1 MACKVARRSLCG
13 IATVILGL
21 YLYIMSRK
29 EHLMQTQLIY
39 HSPLGNIRLTAEDNA
54 LTEAA
59 FDVPATLP
67 QSPTPFL
74 ESVCRCLDTY
84 FNGKAP
90 ETTPLLRPAGTPFQ
104 LRIWRLAQ
112 QIPFGCTATYGMLAQ
127 EAAREMGIP
136 KMSAQAVGGAMKRNP
151 IAIFIPCHRVV
162 GANGKLGGYFGNDR
176 RKIDLLTLE
185 GQDMRGFRF

>member
-1 MACKVARRSLCG
+1 
-13 IATVILGL
+13 
-21 YLYIMSRK
+21 
-29 EHLMQTQLIY
+29 MQTQLIY

-67 QSPTPFL
+67 QSATPFL

-84 FNGKAP
+84 FNGNAP

-136 KMSAQAVGGAMKRNP
+136 KMSAQAVGGAVGHNP
-151 IAIFIPCHRVV
+151 ISIIVPCHRVV
-162 GANGKLGGYFGNDR
+162 GINGNLTGYAGGIDK
-176 RKIDLLTLE
+176 KISLLKIEKTDVKKFI
-185 GQDMRGFRF
+185 QKFPKRIN

>member
-1 MACKVARRSLCG
+1 
-13 IATVILGL
+13 
-21 YLYIMSRK
+21 
-29 EHLMQTQLIY
+29 MQTQLIY

-74 ESVCRCLDTY
+74 KSVCRCLDTY

-112 QIPFGCTATYGMLAQ
+112 QIPLCW
-127 EAAREMGIP
+127 
-136 KMSAQAVGGAMKRNP
+136 
-151 IAIFIPCHRVV
+151 HRKLH
-162 GANGKLGGYFGNDR
+162 GKWAFPRCPHR
-176 RKIDLLTLE
+176 R
-185 GQDMRGFRF
+185 

>member
-1 MACKVARRSLCG
+1 MPLSG
-13 IATVILGL
+13 
-21 YLYIMSRK
+21 
-29 EHLMQTQLIY
+29 HLLQWQG
-39 HSPLGNIRLTAEDNA
+39 SGNYT
-54 LTEAA
+54 
-59 FDVPATLP
+59 
-67 QSPTPFL
+67 
-74 ESVCRCLDTY
+74 
-84 FNGKAP
+84 
-90 ETTPLLRPAGTPFQ
+90 LLRPAGTPFQ

>member
-1 MACKVARRSLCG
+1 
-13 IATVILGL
+13 
-21 YLYIMSRK
+21 
-29 EHLMQTQLIY
+29 MQTQLIY

-67 QSPTPFL
+67 QSATPFL

-112 QIPFGCTATYGMLAQ
+112 QIPFGCTATYG
-127 EAAREMGIP
+127 
-136 KMSAQAVGGAMKRNP
+136 
-151 IAIFIPCHRVV
+151 CWHRKLH
-162 GANGKLGGYFGNDR
+162 GKWAFPRCPHR
-176 RKIDLLTLE
+176 R
-185 GQDMRGFRF
+185 

>member
-1 MACKVARRSLCG
+1 
-13 IATVILGL
+13 
-21 YLYIMSRK
+21 
-29 EHLMQTQLIY
+29 MQTQLIY

-67 QSPTPFL
+67 QSATPFL

-112 QIPFGCTATYGMLAQ
+112 QIPFGCTA
-127 EAAREMGIP
+127 
-136 KMSAQAVGGAMKRNP
+136 MKRNP

>member
-1 MACKVARRSLCG
+1 
-13 IATVILGL
+13 
-21 YLYIMSRK
+21 
-29 EHLMQTQLIY
+29 MQTQTIF
-39 HSPLGNIRLTAEDNA
+39 HSPLGDIRLTAEDGA
-54 LTEAA
+54 LLEAA
-59 FDVPATLP
+59 FDVSATMP
-67 QSPTPFL
+67 QSVTPFL
-74 ESVCRCLDTY
+74 ESVCRWLDEY
-84 FNGKAP
+84 FQGKDP
-90 ETTPLLRPAGTPFQ
+90 GEMPALCPKGTPFQ

-112 QIPFGCTATYGMLAQ
+112 QIPFGYTATYGTLAQ

-185 GQDMRGFRF
+185 GQHEFTRRARR